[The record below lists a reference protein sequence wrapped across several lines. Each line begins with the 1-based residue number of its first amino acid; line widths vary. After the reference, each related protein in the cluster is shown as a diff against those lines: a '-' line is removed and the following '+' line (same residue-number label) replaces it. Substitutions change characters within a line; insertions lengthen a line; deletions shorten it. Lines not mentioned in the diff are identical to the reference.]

1 MRFDPFRFL
10 IKLEDRHPKLA
21 RALSM
26 RCLGLMAPFNA
37 HLKAEMLDW
46 DEGRCVIRL
55 RRHRGVKNHVGGIHA
70 GALFTLGETC
80 AGLAVIRSFPFEKY
94 RPLMSEVRVEYNKQA
109 RGDVIGEAV
118 IAPAEIAR
126 MKSVIDGGEVPFTEV
141 VTNIS
146 NQEGEIIAAATT
158 TWQIKR
164 WDMIRVPGNA

>member
-21 RALSM
+21 HALAM
-26 RCLGLMAPFNA
+26 RCLGWMAPFNA
-37 HLKAEMLDW
+37 HLKAEMLEW
-46 DEGRCVIRL
+46 DEGRCVIQL

-80 AGLAVIRSFPFEKY
+80 AGLAVIRSFPFENY

-109 RGDVIGEAV
+109 RGDVVGEAV

-126 MKSVIDGGEVPFTEV
+126 MKSVINSGEVPFTNV
-141 VTNIS
+141 ITNIR
-146 NQEGEIIAAATT
+146 NQEGEIIAVATT

-164 WDMIRVPGNA
+164 WEMVRAPATP